1 MKVIFRALL
10 RAHTAAIDL
19 FALTAELGIAVMFVA
34 IVYDVAARNL
44 VLPSVDWISAAVEYA
59 LFGITLLIAPKLVR
73 DKGHIAVQSA
83 VNALPLASRRIVG
96 TAVLLIC
103 ITLCLVIAYY
113 AVAIGLDSYRR
124 GEFDVRA
131 FDMPRW
137 LLFAWLAA
145 GFLLTAIEFLRLLLR
160 REAIFD
166 VDRPSEGL

>member
-1 MKVIFRALL
+1 MTAMIRALL

-19 FALTAELGIAVMFVA
+19 LALAAEIGVALIFVG

-44 VLPSVDWISAAVEYA
+44 DFPSVVWVGAAVEYA
-59 LFGITLLIAPKLVR
+59 LYGITLLIAPKLVR

-83 VNALPLASRRIVG
+83 VNTLPSRGRRIVG
-96 TAVLLIC
+96 TVVLLIC
-103 ITLCLVIAYY
+103 FTLCLVIAYY
-113 AVAIGLDSYRR
+113 ASAMAIDSHRR

-145 GFLLTAIEFLRLLLR
+145 GFLLTAVEFLRLLLR

-166 VDRPSEGL
+166 LDRASEGL